1 MAGAL
6 DKATVERKIQ
16 SAWLEWPAV
25 GYVVLGISYA
35 VGGPL
40 LGIGLYIVLRGTFPG
55 WWMEWMLWPVK
66 RVTPGVARLQGATL
80 IGLGASI
87 VAIGLST
94 WVSQFVGGLLV
105 VLAMAAYLVGA
116 GLYVY
121 STWLSRRGTSEQ
133 AF

>member
-1 MAGAL
+1 VG
-6 DKATVERKIQ
+6 
-16 SAWLEWPAV
+16 WL
-25 GYVVLGISYA
+25 VLGVSYA

-40 LGIGLYIVLRGTFPG
+40 LGIGLYIVVRGTFPG

-66 RVTPGVARLQGATL
+66 RVTPGVARLQGATVV
-80 IGLGASI
+80 GLGASI
-87 VAIGLST
+87 VAIGLSM

-105 VLAMAAYLVGA
+105 VLAMAFYLVGA

-121 STWLSRRGTSEQ
+121 STWLSRRGTNEQ